1 MNAKPGKPEQVE
13 DIEAIAERA
22 ERGEDISAHF
32 TKTFVA
38 KQRVNIDFPLALLRE
53 IDAECGRI
61 GVTRQAWIK
70 MVCAEHLTRAQTQY
84 VGELQV
90 ETSAVRNPQHSGGQH
105 RDN

>member
-1 MNAKPGKPEQVE
+1 MNAKSGKPEQVE

-32 TKTFVA
+32 TQNYRA

-53 IDAECGRI
+53 IDAECQRI

-70 MVCAEHLTRAQTQY
+70 MVCAERVVIDHTRAGKLSTPKNI
-84 VGELQV
+84 
-90 ETSAVRNPQHSGGQH
+90 R
-105 RDN
+105 